1 MVFHARSKV
10 NSCNKKKKKI
20 IKQGSVSGF
29 MNYQPVVLFIG
40 NTEEV
45 DESSSCAD
53 NNDDDHDYNVFIAV
67 TD

>member
-10 NSCNKKKKKI
+10 NSCHKKKKKKI
-20 IKQGSVSGF
+20 IKLGSVSGF

-53 NNDDDHDYNVFIAV
+53 NNDDHDYNVFTAV
-67 TD
+67 ND